1 MARVPYSSHEAGDLL
16 SRIYTSTDRLFGRTS
31 NFHRILG
38 HLPDAYAW
46 YLPFQ
51 STLMRG
57 EGRSYLAKQQIA
69 LANVATSEVNR
80 CRYCATHNAATALK
94 SGIPAEKTDWLRAH
108 PDGDPATGPF
118 DAEEQLIIL
127 WARAVTTNQARR
139 ASELFKQLESVFTHE
154 QIVELT
160 VVVAARTFTNLIQE
174 ALWTDLE
181 EPEPQADPDLPPKAK
196 EAKGPMPTAE
206 FRRHLRDHSAMLAE
220 HFSED
225 APED

>member
-1 MARVPYSSHEAGDLL
+1 MARVPYSNVEPGGLL
-16 SRIYTSTDRLFGRTS
+16 ARVLTSTDRLFGRTS

-57 EGRSYLAKQQIA
+57 EGRSYLTKPHIA
-69 LANVATSEVNR
+69 LANLATSETNR
-80 CRYCATHNAATALK
+80 CRYCATHNAATALR
-94 SGIPAEKTDWLRAH
+94 SGVSQEQTEWLRENPETE
-108 PDGDPATGPF
+108 PDEGPF
-118 DAEEQLIIL
+118 DPVEQLIVR

-139 ASELFKQLESVFTHE
+139 ASALFKELEAAFSHE

-181 EPEPQADPDLPPKAK
+181 EPEPQADPTAPPRAK
-196 EAKGPMPTAE
+196 EARGPMPTAE
-206 FRRHLRDHSAMLAE
+206 FRSHLHAHSAMLAE
-220 HFSED
+220 HFSD
-225 APED
+225 GPSQD

>member
-1 MARVPYSSHEAGDLL
+1 MARVPYSVVEPGGLL
-16 SRIYTSTDRLFGRTS
+16 DRILVSTDRLFGRTS

-38 HLPDAYAW
+38 HLPDTYAW

-57 EGRSYLAKQQIA
+57 EGRSYLKKSHIA
-69 LANVATSEVNR
+69 LANLATSEVNR

-94 SGIPAEKTDWLRAH
+94 SGLSEEQALWLREH
-108 PDGDPATGPF
+108 PDTEPDQGPF
-118 DAEEQLIIL
+118 DPVERLIIR
-127 WARAVTTNQARR
+127 WARVVTTNQARR
-139 ASELFKQLESVFTHE
+139 ATALFKELEAAFSHE

-181 EPEPQADPDLPPKAK
+181 EPEPQADPSAPPKAK
-196 EAKGPMPTAE
+196 EARGPMPTEE
-206 FRRHLRDHSAMLAE
+206 FRSHLRGHSEMLAA
-220 HFSED
+220 HFAEG
-225 APED
+225 AAQA